1 MMMEHK
7 QTILLAPSLSNS
19 SCWRSG
25 TSDAAWTGPGPGE
38 LIRAALI
45 LLLSLGILC
54 ANLLVICVINSRQ
67 YSKYI
72 HAQPRYLLTSLA
84 SNDLAIGLLVT
95 PFGFLPAVYGCW
107 PYGEVVCQIQA
118 LLRGALT
125 QQSAVILVCMA
136 IDRYVCMLHPHR
148 YHKHSSKGCVAVMS
162 TTWIAS
168 VAIFGV
174 LVLPRG
180 GYYFNGSG
188 LLACDPFFAR
198 ASLRILACCCFYFPT
213 TMVLMYCYGSAF
225 HVNKLRL
232 KRVVCVNTPEVVSG
246 GHIERVNRY
255 APLPLFSPPTR
266 IFRVGR
272 ILRQNGLSAR
282 ARWQNGELQGPL
294 GLLSPNDYV
303 NQSSLRE
310 SSFLARL
317 VAHERR
323 LSTSASR
330 TMAAMSLGFIVMV
343 TPWTIQEVV
352 AACTGSKPPPF
363 LDFLATWLALSNSFW
378 NPFLYWLLNNHF
390 RRISREFLY
399 TKILCRSKPLGT
411 KQHCC
416 STSTGGLD
424 VCSIAGIDLSG
435 LERCSMERCSMARCS
450 SLSLT
455 NTPPLPWETGHV
467 THGDVAST

>member
-1 MMMEHK
+1 MTMEHK

-25 TSDAAWTGPGPGE
+25 TSEAAWTGPGPGE
-38 LIRAALI
+38 LVRATLI
-45 LLLSLGILC
+45 LLLSVGILC

-72 HAQPRYLLTSLA
+72 HAQQFNQSRYTLTLTKTINRFSSTFFQPRYLLTSLA

-118 LLRGALT
+118 ETRIPKESRLLFRKL
-125 QQSAVILVCMA
+125 
-136 IDRYVCMLHPHR
+136 
-148 YHKHSSKGCVAVMS
+148 GCVAVMS

-246 GHIERVNRY
+246 GHIERDPHWV
-255 APLPLFSPPTR
+255 APR
-266 IFRVGR
+266 ADIFG
-272 ILRQNGLSAR
+272 I
-282 ARWQNGELQGPL
+282 
-294 GLLSPNDYV
+294 
-303 NQSSLRE
+303 
-310 SSFLARL
+310 
-317 VAHERR
+317 
-323 LSTSASR
+323 
-330 TMAAMSLGFIVMV
+330 
-343 TPWTIQEVV
+343 
-352 AACTGSKPPPF
+352 TGAG
-363 LDFLATWLALSNSFW
+363 DNV
-378 NPFLYWLLNNHF
+378 
-390 RRISREFLY
+390 
-399 TKILCRSKPLGT
+399 RSKMD
-411 KQHCC
+411 
-416 STSTGGLD
+416 GLNAAKLASLESA
-424 VCSIAGIDLSG
+424 VTRCRPRCIEFIDDN
-435 LERCSMERCSMARCS
+435 E
-450 SLSLT
+450 
-455 NTPPLPWETGHV
+455 TPRL
-467 THGDVAST
+467 A

>member
-1 MMMEHK
+1 
-7 QTILLAPSLSNS
+7 
-19 SCWRSG
+19 
-25 TSDAAWTGPGPGE
+25 
-38 LIRAALI
+38 
-45 LLLSLGILC
+45 
-54 ANLLVICVINSRQ
+54 
-67 YSKYI
+67 
-72 HAQPRYLLTSLA
+72 QPRYLLTSLA

-148 YHKHSSKGCVAVMS
+148 YHKHSSKRGCVAVMS

-246 GHIERVNRY
+246 GHIERVSRRLIRFEY
-255 APLPLFSPPTR
+255 ARMSNT
-266 IFRVGR
+266 RVGVR
-272 ILRQNGLSAR
+272 LAAGAPRTRQWNDRPCSRTILSHNTCVGTSGLR
-282 ARWQNGELQGPL
+282 GVLRLIRPL
-294 GLLSPNDYV
+294 IRSSTRLSILPSKTSYIF
-303 NQSSLRE
+303 Q
-310 SSFLARL
+310 L

-390 RRISREFLY
+390 RRISRELLY
-399 TKILCRSKPLGT
+399 SK
-411 KQHCC
+411 
-416 STSTGGLD
+416 
-424 VCSIAGIDLSG
+424 
-435 LERCSMERCSMARCS
+435 
-450 SLSLT
+450 
-455 NTPPLPWETGHV
+455 
-467 THGDVAST
+467 